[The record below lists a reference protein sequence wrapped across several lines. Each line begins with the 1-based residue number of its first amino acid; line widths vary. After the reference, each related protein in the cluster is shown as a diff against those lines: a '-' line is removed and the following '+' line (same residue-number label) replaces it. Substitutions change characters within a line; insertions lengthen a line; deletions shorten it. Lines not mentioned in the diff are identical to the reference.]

1 MVGSEGQ
8 RLHKSHV
15 KVTAAHHEAAIK
27 KGAVEVRPGTVLSSR
42 SITMSGF
49 YTFSAVRNGEIRKSP
64 AGFTRVLIQRGNDWL
79 IAHHHSARRLFV
91 SPSPPSRRG

>member
-27 KGAVEVRPGTVLSSR
+27 KGAVEVRPGTVLHKEWQALHAAGQGQLSAEYFSSR
-42 SITMSGF
+42 
-49 YTFSAVRNGEIRKSP
+49 
-64 AGFTRVLIQRGNDWL
+64 TRRAW
-79 IAHHHSARRLFV
+79 
-91 SPSPPSRRG
+91 SRRADVGSVGTGIL